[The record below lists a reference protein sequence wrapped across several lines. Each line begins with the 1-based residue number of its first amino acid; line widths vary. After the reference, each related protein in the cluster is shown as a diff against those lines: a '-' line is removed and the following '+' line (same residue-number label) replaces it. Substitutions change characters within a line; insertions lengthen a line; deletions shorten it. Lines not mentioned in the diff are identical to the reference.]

1 MMNKTVIG
9 SYESRE
15 EALHVVDRLVTEGYT
30 RDEITLYANSDA
42 ANLIGN
48 DNMRGV
54 EVETSPSAHVEEH
67 DESLWERIKDA
78 FSVDTRD
85 SDYYDENED
94 TDDILLPYR
103 TDLGKGNIIVAVE
116 NYKGMNNES
125 YDGVMPVGRENDYSR
140 SMDRGH
146 KDLDDEQSLKL
157 KKEEL
162 EVDKNKVQTGE
173 VDIHKRTVTETKTVD
188 IPVEHE
194 EVVIERHQVKDGETV
209 GNMDSDFED
218 IHIPISEEQIEITK
232 KPVVSEEVTIH
243 KEKKH
248 ETKHVSEEVKREE
261 LDVDTEGDVHVEGA
275 NDDVARDYDSDLNDR
290 YDR

>member
-9 SYESRE
+9 SYDSRE

-116 NYKGMNNES
+116 NFKGANNDS
-125 YDGVMPVGRENDYSR
+125 YNGVMPVGRENDYSR
-140 SMDRGH
+140 SMDRDH
-146 KDLDDEQSLKL
+146 TDLNDEQSLKL

-162 EVDKNKVQTGE
+162 EVDKNKVRTGE

-194 EVVIERHQVKDGETV
+194 EVVIERHQVKNGETV
-209 GNMDSDFED
+209 GNMDSDSED

-243 KEKKH
+243 KEKKR
-248 ETKHVSEEVKREE
+248 ETKHVSEDVKREE

-275 NDDVARDYDSDLNDR
+275 DDDVARDYDSDLNNR